1 MQQPPLPAFR
11 TLALG
16 LALAACLS
24 EASGQWSDAMAPDRM
39 EWTRAM
45 EAYENN
51 QFALALHA
59 FDQLAD
65 EQDPVSEAC
74 AVATYHAAMSSM
86 SLYHKDASYRI
97 ESFIARFP
105 ESPWALEA
113 RWQLANHQYK
123 RRNYKKAL
131 EQFLQ
136 IRPRELSPERRD
148 ELRFKLGHCHF
159 EREQYEEARIQLFDV
174 LELSGPFQAPAQYY
188 FAHVAYINNQPQVAL
203 DGFQKI
209 ANEPG
214 FSELVPLYIAQLL
227 HATGQYGEL
236 KTYAPTLLDAA
247 SGLEEGSRAEVARLL
262 GDAYY
267 REGNAE
273 DALPHL
279 NMAWDS
285 NQGPEHTPDFAYQVG
300 HTRYQLEQFEEALPC
315 LSVATR
321 EDDELAQHA
330 AYRMA
335 DCHLQLGDKARAKQ
349 AFKAASQSDFDAD
362 IKEDAF
368 FHYAKLSYE
377 SSFNPLDDALV
388 AFENYLD
395 AFPSSER
402 RDEAYR
408 FLLEVHMTSRNYE
421 RALEALANIEDPDQT
436 VQAAAQVLAFNRA
449 VELFQNKQPARAL
462 EFFKRSRAENV
473 DPQLHA
479 ETFYWEGE
487 ILFNQGKYPAAAAA
501 FAKFSTTPG
510 SYLSPLHDDAN
521 YARGY
526 AHFKSEKYTDA
537 LSAFRAYVEANPDDQ
552 ARMRD
557 AELRAADCFYALK
570 SFDQAGDYYDRVLE
584 RGVKPLD
591 YALFQRAM
599 SSKFDGDA
607 QGQTTRL
614 DQLLADHPKSRL
626 VVEALY
632 QAAKTHIELEELG
645 AAKAKLNRILDEF
658 AATPR
663 AKDALVEM
671 CLVGIKQED
680 EALVL
685 ATWDR
690 IRQDYG
696 NDDVAADAFNIVEPL
711 LIERGLLDNLP
722 SAVGLDGAA
731 IEQRVFE
738 SASYLA
744 LENKCQEAMP
754 RLQEYLRQYPAGT
767 HVAEAQFYLGNCA
780 FEANAL
786 TEAYDAYTA
795 VLALPAGE
803 FSEPA
808 ALGAATM
815 AWNAGDYAAALGHY
829 EFLEAVAVLQ
839 SNRLESYIGQMRCH
853 YLLGQEDQAVEFA
866 AKVMND
872 PATPSDIMR
881 TAQLWNARI
890 ACNKGD
896 HATVLTDLETLV
908 GFGGSAGAEAKYLLA
923 EHRFNEGEFEAC
935 EAELF
940 SLIEQFFN
948 QETWKNK
955 GFLLLVKT
963 YIGMNDLFQARAT
976 AESIL
981 ANVNAPDVQEAV
993 SDLLFDIDALEAAET
1008 TPDNTP
1014 ETNEE

>member
-1 MQQPPLPAFR
+1 MTPSVAIAPASFGGYAKHNNMQQPPLPAFQPWPC
-11 TLALG
+11 

-203 DGFQKI
+203 DGFRRLPTSRVLGI
-209 ANEPG
+209 GP
-214 FSELVPLYIAQLL
+214 LVHRTTPSCHRPMQRVENVR
-227 HATGQYGEL
+227 HPVGRGEW
-236 KTYAPTLLDAA
+236 P
-247 SGLEEGSRAEVARLL
+247 EEGSRAEVARLL

-335 DCHLQLGDKARAKQ
+335 DCHLQLGDKSRAKQ

-449 VELFQNKQPARAL
+449 VGCSKTSNLPEHWSSSSVPAPRTSTSAACRNVLLGRRNLVQPRQVPSGRRGRRQVL
-462 EFFKRSRAENV
+462 
-473 DPQLHA
+473 P
-479 ETFYWEGE
+479 
-487 ILFNQGKYPAAAAA
+487 
-501 FAKFSTTPG
+501 TPG

-526 AHFKSEKYTDA
+526 AHFKSEKHR
-537 LSAFRAYVEANPDDQ
+537 RAVRVSRLRGSQP
-552 ARMRD
+552 RRSSTRRD

-632 QAAKTHIELEELG
+632 QAAKTHIELE
-645 AAKAKLNRILDEF
+645 DSVP
-658 AATPR
+658 PR
-663 AKDALVEM
+663 PSS
-671 CLVGIKQED
+671 
-680 EALVL
+680 
-685 ATWDR
+685 T
-690 IRQDYG
+690 
-696 NDDVAADAFNIVEPL
+696 AFST
-711 LIERGLLDNLP
+711 NLP
-722 SAVGLDGAA
+722 PPPCEG
-731 IEQRVFE
+731 
-738 SASYLA
+738 
-744 LENKCQEAMP
+744 
-754 RLQEYLRQYPAGT
+754 RLG
-767 HVAEAQFYLGNCA
+767 
-780 FEANAL
+780 
-786 TEAYDAYTA
+786 
-795 VLALPAGE
+795 
-803 FSEPA
+803 
-808 ALGAATM
+808 
-815 AWNAGDYAAALGHY
+815 
-829 EFLEAVAVLQ
+829 
-839 SNRLESYIGQMRCH
+839 
-853 YLLGQEDQAVEFA
+853 
-866 AKVMND
+866 
-872 PATPSDIMR
+872 
-881 TAQLWNARI
+881 
-890 ACNKGD
+890 
-896 HATVLTDLETLV
+896 
-908 GFGGSAGAEAKYLLA
+908 
-923 EHRFNEGEFEAC
+923 
-935 EAELF
+935 
-940 SLIEQFFN
+940 
-948 QETWKNK
+948 
-955 GFLLLVKT
+955 
-963 YIGMNDLFQARAT
+963 
-976 AESIL
+976 
-981 ANVNAPDVQEAV
+981 
-993 SDLLFDIDALEAAET
+993 
-1008 TPDNTP
+1008 
-1014 ETNEE
+1014 